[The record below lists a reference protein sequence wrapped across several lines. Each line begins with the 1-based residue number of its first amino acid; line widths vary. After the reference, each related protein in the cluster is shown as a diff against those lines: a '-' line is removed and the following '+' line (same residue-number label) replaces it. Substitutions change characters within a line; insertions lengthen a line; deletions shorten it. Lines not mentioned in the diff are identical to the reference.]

1 MEIMDIKFNG
11 DGFFTWQSKTMYL
24 LMRKG
29 LWHLIEDDDVKM
41 EPLDNHKALGL
52 IAQSLSDDVI
62 SHIAGIMDAKEA
74 WLELNRVFGTDSKSS
89 KINLLMQFYKL
100 DKKESETMVQHISK
114 FKGIKQQLSA
124 LKKVIE
130 EDESMAVLLKSVDKE
145 PYESIVATLKN
156 VPNIK
161 LQDIESSLLEHESKV
176 KEKGS
181 FASQFSEQAL
191 FTKSGRFQ
199 RKNQQDQQTP
209 RCFHCGKLGHTKNE
223 CRNKDKPKL
232 VCDYCQKVGHVEEQC
247 YHKKN
252 QQANYTEVKEVSGP
266 DKDQLF

>member
-1 MEIMDIKFNG
+1 MESMDTKFNG

-29 LWHLIEDDDVKM
+29 LWHLIEDDDLKM

-52 IAQSLSDDVI
+52 IAQSLGDDVI

-74 WLELNRVFGTDSKSS
+74 WLELNRVFGTESKSS

-181 FASQFSEQAL
+181 FVASQSGEQAL
-191 FTKSGRFQ
+191 FTRSGKFQ
-199 RKNQQDQQTP
+199 RNNQQTP

-232 VCDYCQKVGHVEEQC
+232 VCDYCQKVGHLEDQC

-252 QQANYTEVKEVSGP
+252 QQQANFIEVKSISEHN
-266 DKDQLF
+266 KEQLF